1 VTPQVFVAVG
11 GVPASGKS
19 TVAALLAPALGLP
32 LLAKDTIKHGLMDAL
47 GDPTDVAQS
56 RELGRAAVHAVL
68 ALAAANT
75 GAVLDSTWYPYTE
88 PLLRARADHRP
99 MDRILRD

>member
-1 VTPQVFVAVG
+1 
-11 GVPASGKS
+11 
-19 TVAALLAPALGLP
+19 
-32 LLAKDTIKHGLMDAL
+32 MDAL